1 MFNAIATA
9 RRCLIKFYA
18 HARSDAQLSA
28 ELESLEY
35 DDLSTSSEKFLEQLA
50 SRQSLKVER
59 RPTLQTSAS
68 LVRAIDAWLVS
79 AIDSDG
85 VSDSLRLYDQ
95 LHFGRED
102 DDPALN
108 VTNLFDFSSIDKEL
122 SPHWMFPRRAPLS
135 AASPLYRNN
144 HPLYTCL
151 RNHRIFPTQVRKL
164 SINVFDLNPSVRRD
178 IRFVE
183 DRSGL
188 VNIYFGGYANIRGHK
203 QMICDEKSRSGRRD
217 VRIFSPAGGLDI
229 DKRQVELL
237 DHLVAARKLDAQ
249 FALLPELTIAPECA
263 AMLRAHLSRRSDV
276 DSGLLIVPGTYHTV
290 ASDPGHFV
298 NRAEL
303 LSGGR
308 NVPPHPGQKK
318 NL

>member
-1 MFNAIATA
+1 VFNAIATA

-50 SRQSLKVER
+50 SRQSLKVEP

-122 SPHWMFPRRAPLS
+122 SPHWMFREEHPSAQPHLFIETITRSTPACATIGYSPR
-135 AASPLYRNN
+135 
-144 HPLYTCL
+144 
-151 RNHRIFPTQVRKL
+151 K
-164 SINVFDLNPSVRRD
+164 
-178 IRFVE
+178 
-183 DRSGL
+183 
-188 VNIYFGGYANIRGHK
+188 
-203 QMICDEKSRSGRRD
+203 
-217 VRIFSPAGGLDI
+217 
-229 DKRQVELL
+229 
-237 DHLVAARKLDAQ
+237 
-249 FALLPELTIAPECA
+249 
-263 AMLRAHLSRRSDV
+263 
-276 DSGLLIVPGTYHTV
+276 
-290 ASDPGHFV
+290 
-298 NRAEL
+298 
-303 LSGGR
+303 
-308 NVPPHPGQKK
+308 
-318 NL
+318 